1 MTARMS
7 LSVFEWL
14 GYLKAVPDALLR
26 RKGHRAAGPPAVLK
40 PWGSYTVL
48 EEGPR
53 HKVKRLTVFAG
64 RRLSLQQ
71 RSRRKEYWV
80 VLEGVA
86 RVTCGDRVFD
96 LQPNESTIIPKESA
110 HRLENPGTAPL
121 QVIEIQQGDY
131 FGEDDIVRLDDDYGR
146 TATRPLKASA

>member
-71 RSRRKEYWV
+71 HSRRKEYWV